1 MKKTFTSILM
11 IMFVLFVVAC
21 TPKAKNDGAEYDF
34 SEIYKEKQTIT
45 VWIDD
50 QNGEY
55 MQAVI
60 AEFNKTDAGKDII
73 VQHQH
78 MGTVDARE
86 RLKTFGL
93 TGNGADIFQFPH
105 DHLASAILEDLV
117 YALPSSVATRVAERA
132 HPLGMD
138 IATLLYDES
147 TGVFGPGANAQEN
160 VYAVP
165 MSLEAIG
172 LYYNKDLVSTPAAT
186 MEELLAAAATWNAA
200 LASDGS
206 GQTNAQK
213 GWYYLGTSS
222 HWADSYFMQ
231 TFYSALG
238 FQPFGENLDDP
249 SAVGFADAVAALT
262 WFRDKLKPA
271 TTGNNNHNS
280 VGAGANFVAGKIPYI
295 IAGPW
300 NIEEYAGTE
309 GLNFG
314 IAPLPSVG
322 GVQGAPFAG
331 AQMAAIYKYSNNKEA
346 ATAFLEFLMSDKAME
361 LQLKMKNKLPALK
374 PELLP
379 NIDGF
384 STDPYLPAIS
394 LQLESAIPMPTI
406 PAVQYYWGPGESM
419 IISVWNNPATVI
431 SEAVVAAE
439 NAYRAQAGLGG
450 Q

>member
-132 HPLGMD
+132 HPIGMD

-280 VGAGANFVAGKIPYI
+280 VGAGANFVAGNIPYI